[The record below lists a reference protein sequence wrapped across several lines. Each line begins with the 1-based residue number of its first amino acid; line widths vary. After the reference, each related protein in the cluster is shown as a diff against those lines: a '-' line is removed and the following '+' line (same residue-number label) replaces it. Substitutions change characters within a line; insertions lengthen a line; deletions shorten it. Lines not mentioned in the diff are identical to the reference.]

1 MKTALL
7 VCDHIKE
14 EFRHISGEYV
24 DMYQHFLPDFDF
36 ESYLVCDGE
45 FPEDVND
52 HDVYLCTGS
61 SFSVYDDVDWILKL
75 KKLVR
80 SIYSNNKT
88 FIGICF
94 GHQMIA
100 HALGGR
106 VEKMDFGW
114 CVGAHNFKILNKK
127 VWMDPALDHAN
138 LLMLCRDQVVE
149 LPEEA
154 EVISSADSCKIGMFT
169 VADNILGIQGHPEFA
184 TEYLN
189 DIIQDRK
196 DKIGAEKAKEALV
209 SLESTLSNR
218 AIFSWVKK
226 FSE

>member
-36 ESYLVCDGE
+36 ETYLVCDGE

-52 HDVYLCTGS
+52 HDVYICTGS
-61 SFSVYDDVDWILKL
+61 SFSVYNDIDWVLML
-75 KKLVR
+75 KKLIK

-88 FIGICF
+88 LVGICF

-100 HALGGR
+100 HALGGK
-106 VEKMDFGW
+106 VEKSNFGW
-114 CVGAHNFKILNKK
+114 CVGAHNFNMLTKK
-127 VWMDPALDHAN
+127 KWMDPALDHAN
-138 LLMLCRDQVVE
+138 LLMLCQDQVVE
-149 LPEEA
+149 LPGGA

-169 VADNILGIQGHPEFA
+169 IADNILAIQGHPEFA

-189 DIIQDRK
+189 DIIKDRE
-196 DKIGAEKAKEALV
+196 DKIGTNKAKEALI
-209 SLESTLSNR
+209 SLESALSNR
-218 AIFSWVKK
+218 AIFSWIKNFV
-226 FSE
+226 E